1 MDNYTKKWADGPFKL
16 LSTPRAS
23 LEGKPE
29 SLASRNASEMAL
41 VHNILLRGL
50 NSIYLQ
56 APNVKETN
64 DIADFVKFCD
74 AWSSILHSH
83 HAAEETVYF
92 KLLDEQ
98 SSQDGVFIANHIEH
112 EKFLPGLLAFDL
124 ELIDA
129 FGTDLESHLHH
140 EISVL
145 EDLGRDDSID
155 WEQCGKAM
163 AQFSKKNSDRVWL
176 IDHESLASTDILID
190 FHHFLG
196 LWV

>member
-1 MDNYTKKWADGPFKL
+1 MDNSTKKWADGPFRL
-16 LSTPRAS
+16 LSTPRSS

-98 SSQDGVFIANHIEH
+98 SSQDGVFIANHTEH
-112 EKFLPGLLAFDL
+112 EKFLPGLFAFDL
-124 ELIDA
+124 YVSGVKDDAKPFDGYKLRELIDA
-129 FGTDLESHLHH
+129 FGADLESHLHH

-145 EDLGRDDSID
+145 EDLGK
-155 WEQCGKAM
+155 G
-163 AQFSKKNSDRVWL
+163 
-176 IDHESLASTDILID
+176 
-190 FHHFLG
+190 
-196 LWV
+196 